1 ILARPF
7 TRPDS
12 FTSTTLPRTFVPFSR
27 TVFPSTITGS
37 ARLARKWSPGE
48 LFVVLTPSMSATR
61 RRDPAGIAIF
71 GSGLI
76 LSNRPSD
83 FLPESALVSEG
94 PLVQPAV
101 LASHTVVNNR

>member
-1 ILARPF
+1 M
-7 TRPDS
+7 
-12 FTSTTLPRTFVPFSR
+12 
-27 TVFPSTITGS
+27 
-37 ARLARKWSPGE
+37 
-48 LFVVLTPSMSATR
+48 LTPSMSATR
-61 RRDPAGIAIF
+61 RRDPAGIVIF

-101 LASHTVVNNR
+101 LASHIEKLLHVALLLTHSHQELHQSAAGNVEVFAV